1 MAHSNLGKVQG
12 KNWAGMS
19 SVALARGSPASSDLV
34 HSLHS
39 LRWGT
44 RPVAGDTHSVAE
56 KGRNLEEV

>member
-1 MAHSNLGKVQG
+1 
-12 KNWAGMS
+12 MS

-34 HSLHS
+34 HSLG
-39 LRWGT
+39 WGT

>member
-12 KNWAGMS
+12 KNWAGMC
-19 SVALARGSPASSDLV
+19 SVALARDSPASSDLV
-34 HSLHS
+34 HS

-44 RPVAGDTHSVAE
+44 RPVAGDTHSMAE

>member
-34 HSLHS
+34 HSLG
-39 LRWGT
+39 WGT

-56 KGRNLEEV
+56 KGRNLVEV

>member
-1 MAHSNLGKVQG
+1 MARSNLGKVQG

-19 SVALARGSPASSDLV
+19 SVALAKGSPASSDQV
-34 HSLHS
+34 HSLD
-39 LRWGT
+39 WGT